1 MLYAELLKVDNVELS
16 FTEDALEEI
25 ANMAFIEN
33 ETTEN
38 IGIIKDLIIKPREF
52 KVFNISDTD
61 TLKLDNGVKFM
72 FGETYGL
79 EVEDKKSQVS
89 GLGGKYLTDY
99 GVPNEIDFAF
109 VIVPVGKGD

>member
-1 MLYAELLKVDNVELS
+1 
-16 FTEDALEEI
+16 
-25 ANMAFIEN
+25 
-33 ETTEN
+33 
-38 IGIIKDLIIKPREF
+38 
-52 KVFNISDTD
+52 
-61 TLKLDNGVKFM
+61 M
-72 FGETYGL
+72 FGETFGL